1 MNNSSPYWKHDS
13 SCCKL
18 LGSNCLNETQYDMY
32 VCFEKSAAEYS
43 LIIRRSDEPSDYSSF
58 PNFVFNQI
66 FESKLEN
73 EILGFKEAYDL
84 VKTLFLKEN
93 NE

>member
-1 MNNSSPYWKHDS
+1 M
-13 SCCKL
+13 L
-18 LGSNCLNETQYDMY
+18 
-32 VCFEKSAAEYS
+32 
-43 LIIRRSDEPSDYSSF
+43 
-58 PNFVFNQI
+58 

-73 EILGFKEAYDL
+73 EIIGFKEAYDL